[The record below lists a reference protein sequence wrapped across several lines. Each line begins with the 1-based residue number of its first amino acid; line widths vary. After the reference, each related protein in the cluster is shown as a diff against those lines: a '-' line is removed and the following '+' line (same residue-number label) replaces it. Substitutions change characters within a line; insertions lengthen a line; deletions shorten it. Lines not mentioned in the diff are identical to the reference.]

1 MNSEKREEMKT
12 IFDSY
17 DRDCSGDLSMR
28 EVSKILL
35 DIGLQPKNKE
45 EQEEIQKMMEEVDE
59 DGSMEI
65 NFEEF
70 LLLFQRIN
78 EKLKAMELAFT
89 EVQLADLR
97 YAFDALDSDGSGTL
111 EVTEIRRALQL
122 MGRKIDSDKLRAMIE
137 LVDDDCSGE
146 LDFAEFLMLV
156 RVIENDRESLPDLP
170 EQPPPDNNQLMV
182 REPVPAASDEDLG
195 PKREARRGAQFG

>member
-78 EKLKAMELAFT
+78 EKLKAMQRENERARALELNFT
-89 EVQLADLR
+89 EVQLA
-97 YAFDALDSDGSGTL
+97 
-111 EVTEIRRALQL
+111 
-122 MGRKIDSDKLRAMIE
+122 
-137 LVDDDCSGE
+137 
-146 LDFAEFLMLV
+146 
-156 RVIENDRESLPDLP
+156 
-170 EQPPPDNNQLMV
+170 
-182 REPVPAASDEDLG
+182 
-195 PKREARRGAQFG
+195 